1 MTDAP
6 VFASAAVAAP
16 HHLASAAGRDILAQG
31 GNALEA
37 MLAMAATIAVVY
49 PHMNGIGG
57 DGFWLVRTP
66 DGKVSAIEACGP
78 AGSLATIRRYRDK
91 GYDVIPPR
99 GPDAAITVAGA
110 VGGWKVAS
118 EMAAAL
124 GGRLPLPVLIE
135 DAVRHARDGV
145 AISASEARYRIK
157 DDDNL
162 YAAPGFQALFRTKD
176 KPLEAGSL
184 RKNPA
189 LAATL
194 EQLSRAG
201 LDDYYRGDIGREL
214 AADLDAIGAPLTR
227 GDLEAYRARI
237 VPPLSLKLP
246 GVTLYN
252 FAPPTQGLAS
262 LVILGLFEE
271 LGVARAESFEHI
283 HGLVEASKRALA
295 LRNRVI
301 TDPAHL
307 KHDPMSFLT
316 KDWLAREAA
325 KISKKSAAP
334 WPLPAGDGDTIWM
347 GAIDKDGVA
356 VSYIQSIYWE
366 YGSGCVLPK
375 TGVHWQNRGVAF
387 SLDEGALNPLKPGRK
402 PFHTLNPPLALFDD
416 GRLVSYGC
424 MGGDGQ
430 PQFQAQVLSRYRLGL
445 GVSEAVDAPRFLFGK
460 TWGANS
466 TTLKIENRFD
476 HMVVAKLAA
485 AGHELEEWGVPYDDQ
500 FGHAGL
506 LVKHPKGHVEAT
518 HDPRSDGDAK
528 GV

>member
-1 MTDAP
+1 
-6 VFASAAVAAP
+6 
-16 HHLASAAGRDILAQG
+16 
-31 GNALEA
+31 
-37 MLAMAATIAVVY
+37 
-49 PHMNGIGG
+49 
-57 DGFWLVRTP
+57 
-66 DGKVSAIEACGP
+66 
-78 AGSLATIRRYRDK
+78 
-91 GYDVIPPR
+91 
-99 GPDAAITVAGA
+99 
-110 VGGWKVAS
+110 
-118 EMAAAL
+118 
-124 GGRLPLPVLIE
+124 
-135 DAVRHARDGV
+135 
-145 AISASEARYRIK
+145 
-157 DDDNL
+157 
-162 YAAPGFQALFRTKD
+162 
-176 KPLEAGSL
+176 
-184 RKNPA
+184 
-189 LAATL
+189 
-194 EQLSRAG
+194 
-201 LDDYYRGDIGREL
+201 
-214 AADLDAIGAPLTR
+214 LTR

-271 LGVARAESFEHI
+271 LGVARAEGFEHI

-325 KISKKSAAP
+325 KINKKSAAP

-347 GAIDKDGVA
+347 GAIDKDGIA

-416 GRLVSYGC
+416 GRVVSYGC

-445 GVSEAVDAPRFLFGK
+445 GVAEAVDAPRFLFGK